1 MFFKDIIGQDSLK
14 QQLIVTA
21 QKGFV
26 PHAQLF
32 CGAAGYGAFPL
43 AFAYS
48 RYLNCTE
55 RSDTDSCGQCS
66 SCLKYNVLAHPDL
79 HFIFP
84 IASEGTKKTICDD
97 FLPEW
102 RTFLATYIY
111 FDLNMWLDEIN
122 ATKQAIIYSKES
134 EEIMRKVSLRIYEA
148 SFRILFIWMPERMH
162 LACANKLLKV
172 IEEPPQNTVILM
184 VSENPDQIL
193 GTIQSRS
200 QRINVKPVEP
210 EALALYARSQYGLDD
225 AGAQQL
231 AHIAH
236 GNYLQMIETMQ
247 ASEENE
253 YFLFQFIRMMRN
265 ARAKN
270 VKEMKTF
277 AEDMAST
284 TIGRDRRRRFLA
296 YCQRLIRENFIY
308 KFQTS
313 EMNYMNQEETA
324 FALKFASYIN
334 ERNVFDFIEELA
346 EADRHI
352 AQNGNAKIIFFDLAL
367 RIAVLLKK

>member
-1 MFFKDIIGQDSLK
+1 VFFKDIIGQDSLK

-200 QRINVKPVEP
+200 QRINIKPVEP

-225 AGAQQL
+225 AGSQQI

-236 GNYLQMIETMQ
+236 GNYLQMIEIMQ

-253 YFLFQFIRMMRN
+253 YFLQQFIRMMRN
-265 ARAKN
+265 AWAKN
-270 VKEMKTF
+270 VKDMKAF
-277 AEDMAST
+277 AEDMASAT
-284 TIGRDRRRRFLA
+284 LGRDRRRRFLA

-324 FALKFASYIN
+324 FALKFAPYIN